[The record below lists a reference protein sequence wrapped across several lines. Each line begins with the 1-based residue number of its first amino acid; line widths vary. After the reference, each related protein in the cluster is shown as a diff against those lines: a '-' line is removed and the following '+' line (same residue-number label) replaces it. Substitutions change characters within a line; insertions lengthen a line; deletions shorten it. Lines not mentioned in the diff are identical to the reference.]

1 MRSLRGAFDGCVL
14 GIFRFLRNRGHGMDT
29 VWFRR
34 LIALLVLCLLGQSAF
49 AYQCPQYTA
58 QMAACQLNV
67 SHGIGP
73 TNFWSSA
80 SCGPG
85 SAAGNDPNPSTQG
98 ATHGII
104 VLTGH
109 DNGSSHITTI
119 SYNWSCS
126 VAEPPAVDPCSSLAP
141 TKFPTGGSILTGY
154 SICGSVADPA
164 SGGLVQCKINI
175 VPLGPPTASQGSG
188 GMQTYVQ
195 STPSGGQCNAG
206 DPPGLKD
213 GSGAPVP
220 PAKAPTPVIPPANQD
235 PPKLCGGSS
244 CYDPKSNQY
253 CATGDSGQVCVP
265 APAPGPAPSAGG
277 CGTDGVT
284 TVCAGNAEAPKP
296 PASSVPDPPTQTRGH
311 DDYTNIDPGTGQAGH
326 TGVGTYSNSG
336 STGVSS
342 GQAPGDKGP
351 APAST
356 AGGATGKKDD
366 GTTAGGGGDCSNP
379 PQVGGSAALG
389 MIATQQWRE
398 RCQLAGTFGD
408 GKTVPPEGTPPTLA
422 DVWQDGQPSGNATA
436 DAANAGHYDGAG
448 MGFATTCPMED
459 KTIDL
464 WGGKTLT
471 IAFSKGC
478 FVGDWIGFIVL
489 AFATFAAARI
499 TMGGL
504 V

>member
-34 LIALLVLCLLGQSAF
+34 LIALLVLCLLAQSAF
-49 AYQCPQYTA
+49 AYQCTSYNSVMA
-58 QMAACQLNV
+58 QCNATGASLSQAS
-67 SHGIGP
+67 SH
-73 TNFWSSA
+73 
-80 SCGPG
+80 SCVPKPG
-85 SAAGNDPNPSTQG
+85 AGNANPLSTGFTSGTLELHWVRASDGAAFVQG
-98 ATHGII
+98 AWAWQCG
-104 VLTGH
+104 
-109 DNGSSHITTI
+109 
-119 SYNWSCS
+119 
-126 VAEPPAVDPCSSLAP
+126 AEPPPPADPCSALAP

-235 PPKLCGGSS
+235 PPKLCGGTS

-253 CATGDSGQVCVP
+253 CATGDGGQVCVS
-265 APAPGPAPSAGG
+265 APSPGPAPSPGG
-277 CGTDGVT
+277 CGTNGVT
-284 TVCAGNAEAPKP
+284 TLCAGNPEAPKP
-296 PASSVPDPPTQTRGH
+296 PANNVPDPPTQTRGH

-326 TGVGTYSNSG
+326 TGVGSYSNSG

-342 GQAPGDKGP
+342 GQGPGDKGP

-408 GKTVPPEGTPPTLA
+408 GKTAPPEGTHPTSA